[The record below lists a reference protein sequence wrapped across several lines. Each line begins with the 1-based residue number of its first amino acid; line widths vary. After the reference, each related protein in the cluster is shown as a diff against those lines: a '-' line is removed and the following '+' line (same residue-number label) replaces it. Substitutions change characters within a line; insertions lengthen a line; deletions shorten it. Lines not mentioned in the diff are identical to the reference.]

1 MVFLF
6 SSFFLFFF
14 GLIVC
19 CCSEERKR
27 DTIKNKTRVDV
38 KDERDM

>member
-1 MVFLF
+1 LF